1 MKCGL
6 KRNDAPRVEKKTT
19 EVVKMAFEGRN
30 MNKTSASVSRDKK
43 VGGRGSLST
52 LVGALTDTSTSRNH
66 SINTVL
72 QSTSKSASFIY
83 CLQRSRHDEISI
95 KHRSEFN
102 ADNSA

>member
-1 MKCGL
+1 
-6 KRNDAPRVEKKTT
+6 
-19 EVVKMAFEGRN
+19 MAFEGMG
-30 MNKTSASVSRDKK
+30 MNKTSASVSRDKRWA
-43 VGGRGSLST
+43 GGEGSLST
-52 LVGALTDTSTSRNH
+52 LVGALTATSRNH
-66 SINTVL
+66 STVL